1 MLEDQASRIEELSK
15 KLDEEIQKNVEF
27 KKVTSDYKR
36 NDIVNEVASDLADS
50 QKEKFNKLSEEVE
63 YSNEE
68 EFKSKLGT
76 IKESYFGKK
85 ETSSDI
91 DDVAVGDN
99 TAVDSAELSNSMARY
114 TAAISK
120 LKDIKLSK
128 SN

>member
-1 MLEDQASRIEELSK
+1 MV
-15 KLDEEIQKNVEF
+15 EI
-27 KKVTSDYKR
+27 S
-36 NDIVNEVASDLADS
+36 ADLADS
-50 QKEKFNKLSEEVE
+50 KKEKFNKLSEEVE

-68 EFKSKLGT
+68 EFKSKLNT

-120 LKDIKLSK
+120 TKDIKLSK
-128 SN
+128 TN